1 MVKKIFDGYAKYY
14 DLIYK
19 NKNYVQESNY
29 IHKILKLHSSKN
41 NILEIGCGTGMHAIC
56 LSKYNYKIFGI
67 DISDKMIKIANR
79 KSYNK
84 KKLKFK
90 TKDVLKLNFKNKF
103 DTAISMFHVINYL
116 TTKKQI
122 IKAFKNI
129 NKSLKDNGLLLFDF
143 WYAPA
148 VRKNKLSKRAI
159 SFTTKNLDITKKV
172 TPKIYSKNTAKINI
186 KISLRDKKNGKEKH
200 FIENHKV
207 RYFEINELKQILKLS
222 GFNILNSYEWLK
234 RNKPKAEAWSGLIV
248 AKKNNYYL

>member
-90 TKDVLKLNFKNKF
+90 TKILLN
-103 DTAISMFHVINYL
+103 
-116 TTKKQI
+116 
-122 IKAFKNI
+122 
-129 NKSLKDNGLLLFDF
+129 
-143 WYAPA
+143 
-148 VRKNKLSKRAI
+148 
-159 SFTTKNLDITKKV
+159 
-172 TPKIYSKNTAKINI
+172 
-186 KISLRDKKNGKEKH
+186 
-200 FIENHKV
+200 
-207 RYFEINELKQILKLS
+207 
-222 GFNILNSYEWLK
+222 LN
-234 RNKPKAEAWSGLIV
+234 
-248 AKKNNYYL
+248 